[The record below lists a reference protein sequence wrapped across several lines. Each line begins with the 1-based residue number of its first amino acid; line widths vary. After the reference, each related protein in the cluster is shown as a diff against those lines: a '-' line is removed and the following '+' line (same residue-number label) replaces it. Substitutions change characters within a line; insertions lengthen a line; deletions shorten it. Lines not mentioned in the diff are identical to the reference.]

1 MFGSQITNK
10 WTIPNP
16 PFLESQD
23 RNKETTD
30 LDTLSVF
37 FRNFLQLQ
45 SSLCVGMFWKKI
57 IFCVRY
63 VDLCDDSEN
72 DILDSD
78 IPTTSLCQQLQ
89 PSAIEFTSDSET
101 STVVEESSELL
112 SSNDKTS
119 DMGV

>member
-1 MFGSQITNK
+1 MFGSQIYK
-10 WTIPNP
+10 QMDHSWP

-23 RNKETTD
+23 CDKETTD

-45 SSLCVGMFWKKI
+45 SWLCVGVFWKKI

-63 VDLCDDSEN
+63 VDTCFNLCDDSEN
-72 DILDSD
+72 DIFDSDSD
-78 IPTTSLCQQLQ
+78 IPTTTLCQLLQ

-101 STVVEESSELL
+101 STVVEEGS
-112 SSNDKTS
+112 
-119 DMGV
+119 